1 MKTKS
6 RTLASFKDVQ
16 LAYLMEGIG
25 AVEAMVEA
33 RRASPSTIRRALRKL
48 QEAGS
53 DVAALERWVATNI
66 GPIGR
71 SRSAPGAGDVRSY
84 KVQQVKG
91 SGPFLRLPLDC
102 LEVEKG
108 GVIWVQFEGE
118 RIIVSK

>member
-1 MKTKS
+1 MKRKA
-6 RTLASFKDVQ
+6 RALASFKDVQ
-16 LAYLMEGIG
+16 LAYLMEGVA
-25 AVEAMVEA
+25 AVEAMVKSK
-33 RRASPSTIRRALRKL
+33 RASPSTIRRALKKL

-53 DVAALERWVATNI
+53 DVVALERWVATHI

-71 SRSAPGAGDVRSY
+71 SRNAPNAGDVRSY

-102 LEVEKG
+102 LGVEKG
-108 GVIWVQFEGE
+108 SVIWVQFEGE